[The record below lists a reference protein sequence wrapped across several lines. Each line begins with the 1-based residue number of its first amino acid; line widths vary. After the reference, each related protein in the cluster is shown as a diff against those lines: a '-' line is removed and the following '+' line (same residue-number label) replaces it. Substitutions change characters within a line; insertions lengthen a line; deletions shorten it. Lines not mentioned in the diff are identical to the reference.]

1 MRVKMSLDRIR
12 LASLHNKVISPEQAA
27 EFMKDFLTVGMTC
40 FNRASEAKAV
50 TLDSVVKTKANKLK
64 ITLIT
69 DASLGKDLDKQL
81 TEAGVL
87 ARRLPFQ
94 VDKTLRKAI
103 NKGAV
108 MFI

>member
-1 MRVKMSLDRIR
+1 MRVEMSLDRIR

-27 EFMKDFLTVGMTC
+27 EFIEDGMTVGMSGFT
-40 FNRASEAKAV
+40 RAGEAKAV
-50 TLDSVVKTKANKLK
+50 PLALVQRAKANPLK

-69 DASLGKDLDKQL
+69 GASLGNDLDKQL

-94 VDKTLRKAI
+94 VDSTLRKAI
-103 NKGAV
+103 NKGK
-108 MFI
+108 